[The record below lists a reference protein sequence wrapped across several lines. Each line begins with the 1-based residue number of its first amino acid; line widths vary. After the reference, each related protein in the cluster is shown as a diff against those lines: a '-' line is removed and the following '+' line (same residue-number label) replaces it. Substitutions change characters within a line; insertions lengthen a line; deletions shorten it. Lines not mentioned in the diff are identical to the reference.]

1 MSARG
6 RTRLFLDIETLPGDE
21 SLREEIARNTHPP
34 SGHSTPE
41 ALERWEEEQKPEQVE
56 HAYRRTALRGHAGR
70 ILCIGYVKESPDRC
84 DEGVLT
90 GDEPSILRAFW
101 DLVRDVD
108 LFVGFNV
115 LDFDLKFILQRSIV
129 NRVPPSR
136 PISFRRFQQE
146 PVYDVMRE
154 WEAWSTRDTIS
165 LDTLSRAL
173 GMESPKSGGVDGS
186 QVYDFYLAG
195 RVQEIYDYCL
205 RDVRVTREIYR
216 RMTFE
221 E

>member
-1 MSARG
+1 MSADT

-21 SLREEIARNTHPP
+21 SVREQIARDTHPP
-34 SGHSTPE
+34 SGYTTPE
-41 ALERWEEEQKPEQVE
+41 ALERWEEEEKPAQVE
-56 HAYRRTALRGHAGR
+56 QALRRTSLRGHAGR
-70 ILCIGYVKESPDRC
+70 ILCVGYVKESPDTY
-84 DEGVLT
+84 EENVLT
-90 GDEPSILRAFW
+90 GGEPAILKAFW

-115 LDFDLKFILQRSIV
+115 LDFDLKFIVQRSIV
-129 NRVPPSR
+129 NRVVPSR
-136 PISFRRFQQE
+136 SISFRRFQQE

-154 WEAWSTRDTIS
+154 WEFWSARDYIS

-195 RVQEIYDYCL
+195 RLREIYDYCL

-221 E
+221 T

>member
-1 MSARG
+1 MSPAG
-6 RTRLFLDIETLPGDE
+6 QTRLFLDIETLPGDE
-21 SLREEIARNTHPP
+21 SVREEIARTMQPP
-34 SGHSTPE
+34 GGNPTPE
-41 ALERWEEEQKPEQVE
+41 ALERWEDEQKPAQVE
-56 HAYRRTALRGHAGR
+56 HAYRRTSLRGHAGR
-70 ILCIGYVKESPDRC
+70 ILCIGYIKEAPGRY

-90 GDEPSILRAFW
+90 GDEPAILRDFW
-101 DLVRDVD
+101 DLVLDVD

-136 PISFRRFQQE
+136 PLSFRRYQQE

-154 WEAWSTRDTIS
+154 WEAWSTRDFIS

-195 RVQEIYDYCL
+195 RLQEIYDYCL
-205 RDVRVTREIYR
+205 RDVRVTRDIYR

>member
-1 MSARG
+1 MSPAG

-21 SLREEIARNTHPP
+21 SVREEIARTMQPP
-34 SGHSTPE
+34 GGNPTPE
-41 ALERWEEEQKPEQVE
+41 SLKRWEEEQKPEQVE
-56 HAYRRTALRGHAGR
+56 YAYRRTSLRGHAGR
-70 ILCIGYVKESPDRC
+70 ILCIGYIKEAPGRY
-84 DEGVLT
+84 DEDVLT
-90 GDEPSILRAFW
+90 GDEPAILRDFW
-101 DLVRDVD
+101 DLVLDVD

-115 LDFDLKFILQRSIV
+115 MDFDLKFILQRSIV

-136 PISFRRFQQE
+136 SISFRRYQQE

-154 WEAWSTRDTIS
+154 WEAWSTRDFIS

-195 RVQEIYDYCL
+195 RLQEIYDYCL
-205 RDVRVTREIYR
+205 RDVRVTRDIYR

>member
-6 RTRLFLDIETLPGDE
+6 RTKLFLDIETLPGDE
-21 SLREEIARNTHPP
+21 SLREEIARNMRPP
-34 SGHSTPE
+34 SGVSDRE
-41 ALERWEEEQKPEQVE
+41 ALKRWEKEQKPEQVDY
-56 HAYRRTALRGHAGR
+56 AYRRTSLRGHAGR
-70 ILCIGYVKESPDRC
+70 VLCVGYIKEAAGRS

-90 GDEPSILRAFW
+90 GDEPAILRDFW

-129 NRVPPSR
+129 NRIPPSR
-136 PISFRRFQQE
+136 TISFRRFQQE

-154 WEAWSTRDTIS
+154 WEFWSTRDTIS

-173 GMESPKSGGVDGS
+173 GIESPKSGGVDGS
-186 QVYDFYLAG
+186 QVYDFFLAG
-195 RVQEIYDYCL
+195 RLQEIYDYCL
-205 RDVRVTREIYR
+205 RDVRVTRDIYR

>member
-1 MSARG
+1 M
-6 RTRLFLDIETLPGDE
+6 
-21 SLREEIARNTHPP
+21 
-34 SGHSTPE
+34 
-41 ALERWEEEQKPEQVE
+41 
-56 HAYRRTALRGHAGR
+56 
-70 ILCIGYVKESPDRC
+70 
-84 DEGVLT
+84 
-90 GDEPSILRAFW
+90 
-101 DLVRDVD
+101 RDVD

-115 LDFDLKFILQRSIV
+115 LDFDLKFILQRSVV
-129 NRVPPSR
+129 NRVAPSR
-136 PISFRRFQQE
+136 SISFRRFQQE

-154 WEAWSTRDTIS
+154 WEGWSTRDSIS

-195 RVQEIYDYCL
+195 RLQEIYDYCL
-205 RDVRVTREIYR
+205 RDVRVTRAIYR

>member
-1 MSARG
+1 MSADG

-21 SLREEIARNTHPP
+21 SVREQIARETHPP
-34 SGHSTPE
+34 AGYTTPD
-41 ALERWEEEQKPEQVE
+41 ALKRWEEKEKPAQVE
-56 HAYRRTALRGHAGR
+56 YAHRRTSLRGHAGR
-70 ILCIGYVKESPDRC
+70 ILCVGYIKEAPDRY
-84 DEGVLT
+84 EENVLT
-90 GDEPSILRAFW
+90 GDEPAILRAFW

-115 LDFDLKFILQRSIV
+115 LDFDLKFIVQRSV
-129 NRVPPSR
+129 VCRVPPSR

-154 WEAWSTRDTIS
+154 WEVWSTRDTIS
-165 LDTLSRAL
+165 LDRLSRAL
-173 GMESPKSGGVDGS
+173 GLESPKSGGVDGS

-195 RVQEIYDYCL
+195 RLQEIYDYCL

>member
-1 MSARG
+1 M
-6 RTRLFLDIETLPGDE
+6 
-21 SLREEIARNTHPP
+21 
-34 SGHSTPE
+34 
-41 ALERWEEEQKPEQVE
+41 
-56 HAYRRTALRGHAGR
+56 
-70 ILCIGYVKESPDRC
+70 
-84 DEGVLT
+84 LT
-90 GDEPSILRAFW
+90 GEEPAILRDYW

-136 PISFRRFQQE
+136 PISFRRYQQE

-154 WEAWSTRDTIS
+154 WEAWSTRDFIS

-195 RVQEIYDYCL
+195 RLQEIYDYCL
-205 RDVRVTREIYR
+205 RDVRVTRDIYR